1 MPTPVEFRRSTKAMP
16 LCILS
21 FAKVTEI
28 LEKQNSLS
36 ENFTGSSE
44 EIDIRPTDYVSRFGC
59 PSDIGFLPPPSIP
72 ENSAEIGKTHEIN
85 SAEIGKTHEINLA
98 EIGKTY
104 EINLAET
111 GKTNEINSAE
121 IGKTHEINLA
131 EIGKTNEINLAEIDK
146 TYKINLAEIGKTHEI
161 NLAEIGK
168 YIILYCKSTNMGK
181 DTIFFKR
188 KMYERML
195 KWKNERNGDSALL
208 IQGAR

>member
-1 MPTPVEFRRSTKAMP
+1 MPASVEFRRSTKAMP

-44 EIDIRPTDYVSRFGC
+44 EIDIRPTAYVSRFGC

-72 ENSAEIGKTHEIN
+72 ENSAEIGKTNEIN
-85 SAEIGKTHEINLA
+85 SAETGKTNEINSAETGKTHEINLA

-104 EINLAET
+104 EINLAE
-111 GKTNEINSAE
+111 ID
-121 IGKTHEINLA
+121 
-131 EIGKTNEINLAEIDK
+131 KTNEINLAEIDK
-146 TYKINLAEIGKTHEI
+146 TNEI

-168 YIILYCKSTNMGK
+168 CIIFVL
-181 DTIFFKR
+181 
-188 KMYERML
+188 
-195 KWKNERNGDSALL
+195 
-208 IQGAR
+208 

>member
-1 MPTPVEFRRSTKAMP
+1 MP

-44 EIDIRPTDYVSRFGC
+44 EIDIRPTAYVSRFGC
-59 PSDIGFLPPPSIP
+59 PSDIGFLLPSIP
-72 ENSAEIGKTHEIN
+72 EDSAETGKTHEIN
-85 SAEIGKTHEINLA
+85 S
-98 EIGKTY
+98 
-104 EINLAET
+104 
-111 GKTNEINSAE
+111 
-121 IGKTHEINLA
+121 
-131 EIGKTNEINLAEIDK
+131 AEIDK
-146 TYKINLAEIGKTHEI
+146 TYKINLAEFDKTYEINLAEIDKTHEI

-168 YIILYCKSTNMGK
+168 YIILYCKSTSMGK

-195 KWKNERNGDSALL
+195 KWKNEQNGDSALL